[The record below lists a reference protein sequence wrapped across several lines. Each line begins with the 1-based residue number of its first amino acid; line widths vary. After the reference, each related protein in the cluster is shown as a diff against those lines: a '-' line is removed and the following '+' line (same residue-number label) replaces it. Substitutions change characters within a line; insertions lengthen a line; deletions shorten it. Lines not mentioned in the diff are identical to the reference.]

1 MIKPKIKI
9 KMFKYLVF
17 LIIKL
22 HIIISK
28 FHKIIF
34 KFHFLILSNKVNVI
48 NKINKI
54 NKANIKFK
62 IINNN
67 TKIIYQRKVYLQF
80 KYQIKNNNNY
90 NKVKINQYN
99 NNRIKQLYNKIKQ
112 YNKIKLFNSKI
123 YSWFNK
129 TCFKACHNL
138 RKKISR
144 NNKEKKWTFKSNH
157 NYYPIYKY

>member
-34 KFHFLILSNKVNVI
+34 KFHFLILSNKVNII

-67 TKIIYQRKVYLQF
+67 TKIIY
-80 KYQIKNNNNY
+80 
-90 NKVKINQYN
+90 
-99 NNRIKQLYNKIKQ
+99 
-112 YNKIKLFNSKI
+112 
-123 YSWFNK
+123 
-129 TCFKACHNL
+129 
-138 RKKISR
+138 
-144 NNKEKKWTFKSNH
+144 
-157 NYYPIYKY
+157 